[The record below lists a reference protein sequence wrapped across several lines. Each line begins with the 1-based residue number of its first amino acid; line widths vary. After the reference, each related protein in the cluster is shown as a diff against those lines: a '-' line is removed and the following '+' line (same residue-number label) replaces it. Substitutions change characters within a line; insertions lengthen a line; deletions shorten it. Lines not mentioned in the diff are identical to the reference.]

1 MVFPVVMY
9 RCERWIIKKA
19 DAFELWCWRRLF
31 VVVVKFLLIYSCT
44 GSSLLH
50 TGFLYLRRVG
60 AILCSTQVS
69 HWGGFSCCRAR
80 ALDTQTSV
88 AVVLRHVGSSQT
100 RDQTYVPCI
109 GRQEVLEKIL
119 ESPLDSKQIKPVN
132 PKGSQP
138 WICTGMTDAEAEAPI
153 LWPLIQ
159 RSDSLQK
166 ILMLGKIEG
175 RRKKGRQ
182 RMRWLDQH
190 NGHEFKQ
197 TLGGSEGQ
205 RSLVCCTQSM
215 GLQRVR
221 HNWVAEQLIVI
232 SSAPSMVPLQINKIR
247 LFRGT
252 TFILLSGSLGIRLL
266 YF

>member
-1 MVFPVVMY
+1 MTQRYVYFTAGLSPSPPSLCHLLSPSLRNGSTGLAKKFVEVFCNILWEVMVFPVVMY

-69 HWGGFSCCRAR
+69 HWGGFSCCRAW

-109 GRQEVLEKIL
+109 GRQIL
-119 ESPLDSKQIKPVN
+119 KPLDHQGGPRK
-132 PKGSQP
+132 
-138 WICTGMTDAEAEAPI
+138 
-153 LWPLIQ
+153 
-159 RSDSLQK
+159 DSW
-166 ILMLGKIEG
+166 E
-175 RRKKGRQ
+175 
-182 RMRWLDQH
+182 
-190 NGHEFKQ
+190 
-197 TLGGSEGQ
+197 
-205 RSLVCCTQSM
+205 
-215 GLQRVR
+215 
-221 HNWVAEQLIVI
+221 
-232 SSAPSMVPLQINKIR
+232 
-247 LFRGT
+247 
-252 TFILLSGSLGIRLL
+252 SLGQQADQTSQS
-266 YF
+266 